1 MAWANLSLHLC
12 SGSQCLLP
20 RQRLRF
26 QPSIPPACPPSL
38 PLHQHT
44 NRPWKHSTPKQ
55 KERPL
60 LIACGLL
67 VPPSLSAP
75 PHSTAAPGDCL
86 LGISTSSPHLPVSPH
101 HTSSPTGLPGCTP
114 RVTGD
119 RQLAQANGQCSGLFS
134 LSLLAA
140 CHVVGP
146 LSLEDSH
153 YCLFSSLVQISDT
166 SAPGL
171 SPHTFS
177 LLIHMDALSVLI

>member
-1 MAWANLSLHLC
+1 M
-12 SGSQCLLP
+12 
-20 RQRLRF
+20 R
-26 QPSIPPACPPSL
+26 PACWGTFGVAS
-38 PLHQHT
+38 
-44 NRPWKHSTPKQ
+44 R
-55 KERPL
+55 
-60 LIACGLL
+60 
-67 VPPSLSAP
+67 
-75 PHSTAAPGDCL
+75 
-86 LGISTSSPHLPVSPH
+86 SPHLPVSPH

-171 SPHTFS
+171 SPHTQKIKS
-177 LLIHMDALSVLI
+177 NTVSPSISHEVMGPDAMIFVDRKSTRLNSSHTLASRMPSSA